1 MGSDHRKSMDR
12 TFLNKKIL
20 IVDDEERNIQL
31 IGSILKKSE
40 KKIKIF
46 VASNGK
52 EAIERCHSFM
62 PDIILMDI
70 NMPVMDGIEACR
82 KIKDNELF
90 KDIPV
95 IFLTAE
101 NSVEGKLNALN
112 SNGSDYINKPVHEE
126 ELILR
131 VKIHLRLKINQESLK
146 NQLIKINN
154 MIDNMEQSF
163 FWVSEGGLIL
173 GPTSKKS
180 EIVFGI
186 DIENKNI
193 LETLFKDI
201 EQEKKDKIV
210 EAYNSFKE
218 IKKES
223 WDLFVGKIPTKVNYF
238 NNKDQKNK
246 SLNINCNPV
255 WKEDGFLQKVIHSI
269 DDRTE
274 FEFLMDKKN
283 IYSIKV
289 ASDLTGVQE
298 NTIRS
303 WERRHNALK
312 PFRNEK
318 GKRIYSE
325 SDIERITLLK
335 NGVEKGINI
344 GSLAS
349 LENEEL
355 KKLDEKEKNTKP
367 LKVFEKNP
375 IKIDE
380 KDFLSK
386 MKMALS
392 SKKDQIII
400 HELNKI
406 NLNDGDHNFSLDFF
420 SNLFSYMNELILS
433 KSLEEERLKN
443 IGLYFRKVFNSFIY
457 TQITKKVNDC
467 FILCSGENHFWDL
480 ESIQYELLLTENDLN
495 YLNIGEVKDGK
506 NIEKISKN
514 FDSQSII
521 YVCSSQL
528 KFEKLDNKKEIN
540 KIIEKLGP
548 KQKLILVGTI
558 DFSEIN
564 IDKNDQVEIYLNI
577 KGLERHL
584 LSVVKFNS
592 PL

>member
-112 SNGSDYINKPVHEE
+112 SNGSDYITKPVHEE

-367 LKVFEKNP
+367 LKVLEKSP

>member
-367 LKVFEKNP
+367 LKVLEKSP